1 MSEFEYGLR
10 AALSG
15 AADSYSPSDTMADR
29 IEAAVTWRE
38 HRRRRIVATG
48 VGALALS
55 LSLGVA
61 GAAWMSFE
69 DEGGGSQAQIG
80 SALTTPPYTEP
91 RSQSPH
97 TTTPPGTPP
106 GGSAPAPSGAACQPR
121 GSGTVNVNSG
131 RETSF
136 SSADSRQARA
146 LSAAS
151 ATHMDAT
158 ASTGSN
164 TAS

>member
-38 HRRRRIVATG
+38 HRRHRIVATG

-55 LSLGVA
+55 LSLGMA
-61 GAAWMSFE
+61 GAAWMSFK

-80 SALTTPPYTEP
+80 SALTTPPNTEP
-91 RSQSPH
+91 RSASPDRR
-97 TTTPPGTPP
+97 TSPAPPPGA
-106 GGSAPAPSGAACQPR
+106 APAPSAAACQPR
-121 GSGTVNVNSG
+121 SSGTVNVNSG

-136 SSADSRQARA
+136 SSTDALQARA